1 MTGSQRPQDGHSCA
15 WRPAADQA
23 SGARVGARKR
33 NATLASAGHSDDG
46 ADEFAVW
53 HNLAGTARDRERILA
68 AAVVEA
74 CQLEQRLQRRGA
86 GQHRRGYQADSKA

>member
-1 MTGSQRPQDGHSCA
+1 M
-15 WRPAADQA
+15 
-23 SGARVGARKR
+23 GARKR
-33 NATLASAGHSDDG
+33 HATLDSAGHSDDG

-53 HNLAGTARDRERILA
+53 HNLAGTASDRERILA

-86 GQHRRGYQADSKA
+86 GQHWPGVPGRQQGLGRLTAAPTGPVGLCPYV